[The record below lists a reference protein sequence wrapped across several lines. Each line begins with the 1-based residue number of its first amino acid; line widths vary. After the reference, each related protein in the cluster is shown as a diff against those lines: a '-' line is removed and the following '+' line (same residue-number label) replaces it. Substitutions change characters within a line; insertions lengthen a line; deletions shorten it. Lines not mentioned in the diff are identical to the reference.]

1 MHASHTEVRANR
13 VDVRIVNKE
22 TIILLEMN
30 CPYIENRRQKEE
42 DKTLKYSPL
51 RRELKK
57 QNPDYK
63 VDQLN
68 NYYCY
73 GRPGGGVGGYP
84 TILSRIVRELL

>member
-1 MHASHTEVRANR
+1 MYASHTEVRANR

-22 TIILLEMN
+22 TIILLEMS
-30 CPYIENRRQKEE
+30 CPYIENRRQKE

-51 RRELKK
+51 RRELKT

-68 NYYCY
+68 NYCCY
-73 GRPGGGVGGYP
+73 GRSGGGVGWGIP
-84 TILSRIVRELL
+84 NDT